1 MKTST
6 LIVLGLLIAVSSGS
20 LFLLRT
26 YQLDLVHTI
35 VVNAVTQKAP
45 QGYPVQRI
53 RKTFSE
59 ARSKAEKN
67 NRGERH
73 LEQLLKISQRLEKIQ
88 FLTEEGVQELLQ
100 RLTRGEE
107 EALSR

>member
-6 LIVLGLLIAVSSGS
+6 LIVLGLLITLSAGA
-20 LFLLRT
+20 LLLRI
-26 YQLDLVHTI
+26 YQLDLVHTV

-45 QGYPVQRI
+45 KDYPVQRI
-53 RKTFSE
+53 HKAFSE
-59 ARSKAEKN
+59 SRWRAEKHD
-67 NRGERH
+67 RAESY

-100 RLTRGEE
+100 GLTWREE
-107 EALSR
+107 EELSR